1 MNITFA
7 IMFPLTMLLNNRV
20 LTTIPGTFS
29 PFYWA
34 MLSFMTIINLVAQYP
49 FNYCMSRRSALVWP
63 PITSLD
69 QKEGGS
75 PVTKNPWP
83 VLVVISLLLLVGS
96 LFVTINQLA

>member
-20 LTTIPGTFS
+20 LTSIPGTFS

-49 FNYCMSRRSALVWP
+49 FNYWMLHCSALVWR

-83 VLVVISLLLLVGS
+83 VLVISLLLLVGS